1 MTGGEFN
8 LRQLLRERWVRQ
20 LRRPLL
26 AVLVALLSFSA
37 VLQSGVHPAQGRTAP
52 YCQSLSADPSA
63 PATKDTLRQAALS
76 GDPAAQQAYRTA
88 VAQSATDLQR
98 CRAQN
103 WPKQQAIWLRLYPC
117 DARPGVVDEVLDHI
131 VDLGYNQ
138 VYLEAFYNGQVL
150 LPTSANATAWPSVV
164 RNPGYE
170 SVDLLAETIAKGHER
185 GLKVYAWMFTM
196 NFGYS
201 YGSANPAVLAL
212 NGRGQTS
219 IAAFEAARREFTDA
233 NSSEE
238 VFIDPYSDKAKQDYY
253 AMAQAIAQ
261 RQPDGM
267 LFDYVRY
274 PRGFGGE
281 SVASRAQ
288 DLWIYGDA
296 ARNALLERSLNPS
309 GRALIEKF
317 MAQGYVTVGD
327 VATAQGQFPDD
338 LLPQWQGQQL
348 PDDVT
353 DLTADE
359 LAPLL
364 SQQLWDLSVGHATQ
378 GVLDF
383 LAVARLAAERAGL
396 PTGAVFFPE
405 ANAAVS
411 QGYDSRLQPWD
422 RFPTTMEWHP
432 MAYGVCG
439 DASCVLSKIQRVL
452 DKSPVPAQVM
462 PVLAGAWGRTLQSH
476 PSLEVQMNAIRQ
488 AMPQL
493 QTVSHFAYSW
503 QDPERDGSRRFCRL

>member
-1 MTGGEFN
+1 MI
-8 LRQLLRERWVRQ
+8 
-20 LRRPLL
+20 LL
-26 AVLVALLSFSA
+26 AALMAFGA
-37 VLQSGVHPAQGRTAP
+37 VLRFDIRPVQGRTAP
-52 YCQSLSADPSA
+52 YCHSTVDPTA
-63 PATKDTLRQAALS
+63 KDTLRQAALS
-76 GDPAAQQAYRTA
+76 GDPGAQQSYSTA
-88 VAQSATDLQR
+88 LAQSADDLQR
-98 CRAQN
+98 CRAQA

-117 DARPGVVDEVLDHI
+117 DVRPGVVDEVLDHI

-150 LPTSANATAWPSVV
+150 LPMASNDTAWPSVV

-170 SVDLLAETIAKGHER
+170 SADLLAETISKGHER

-201 YGSANPAVLAL
+201 YATVHEDILAR

-219 IAAFEAARREFTDA
+219 ITAFEEARREFTDA

-238 VFIDPYSDKAKQDYY
+238 VFIDPYNLKAKQDYY
-253 AMAQAIAQ
+253 WMAQAVAQ

-281 SVASRAQ
+281 SVASRVQ

-296 ARNALLERSLNPS
+296 ARGALLERSLNPS

-317 MAQGYVTVGD
+317 LGQGYVTVGD
-327 VATAQGQFPDD
+327 LNAVQEQFPDD
-338 LLPQWQGQQL
+338 LLPQWQGQTL
-348 PDDVT
+348 PDNAVELEANE
-353 DLTADE
+353 LTPM
-359 LAPLL
+359 L
-364 SQQLWDLSVGHATQ
+364 QQALWDLSVGHATQ

-396 PTGAVFFPE
+396 PTGAVFFPN

-422 RFPTTMEWHP
+422 RFPTSMEWHP

-452 DKSPVPAQVM
+452 DQSPSATGVM

-476 PSLEVQMNAIRQ
+476 PPLEAQMSAIRQ
-488 AMPQL
+488 AMPQI

-503 QDPERDGSRRFCRL
+503 QDPARDGDRRFCRL

>member
-1 MTGGEFN
+1 M
-8 LRQLLRERWVRQ
+8 
-20 LRRPLL
+20 RRPLL
-26 AVLVALLSFSA
+26 LLLVALVGFGA
-37 VLQSGVHPAQGRTAP
+37 VLGFDIRPVQGRTAP
-52 YCQSLSADPSA
+52 YCRSAVD
-63 PATKDTLRQAALS
+63 PATKDALRQAALT
-76 GDPAAQQAYRTA
+76 GDPAAQQNYQTA
-88 VAQSATDLQR
+88 IAQNAADLQR
-98 CRAQN
+98 CRAQA

-117 DARPGVVDEVLDHI
+117 DVRPGVVDEVLDHI

-150 LPTSANATAWPSVV
+150 LPVTDNTTAWPSVV

-170 SVDLLAETIAKGHER
+170 SADLLAETIAKGHER

-201 YGSANPAVLAL
+201 YATNHEEVLAR

-219 IAAFEAARREFTDA
+219 ITAFEEARREFTDA

-238 VFIDPYSDKAKQDYY
+238 VFIDPYNQQAKQDYY
-253 AMAQAIAQ
+253 WMAQAIAQ

-281 SVASRAQ
+281 SVASRVQ

-296 ARNALLERSLNPS
+296 ARSALLERSLNAS
-309 GRALIEKF
+309 GRTLIEQF
-317 MAQGYVTVGD
+317 LRQGYITVGD
-327 VATAQGQFPDD
+327 VNTALAHPTDAV
-338 LLPQWQGQQL
+338 PQWQGQQL
-348 PDDVT
+348 PDNVT
-353 DLTADE
+353 ELSTDE
-359 LAPLL
+359 LTPLL
-364 SQQLWDLSVGHATQ
+364 QRQLWDLSVGHATQ

-383 LAVARLAAERAGL
+383 LAVARLAAERASL
-396 PTGAVFFPE
+396 PTGAVFFPN
-405 ANAAVS
+405 ANAAVN

-422 RFPTTMEWHP
+422 RFPTSMEWHP

-439 DASCVLSKIQRVL
+439 DASCVISKIQRVL
-452 DKSPVPAQVM
+452 DQAPSGTQVM
-462 PVLAGAWGRTLQSH
+462 PVLAGSWGRPLQGH
-476 PSLEVQMNAIRQ
+476 PPLEGQMGAIRQ

-503 QDPERDGSRRFCRL
+503 QDPARDGDRRFCRL

>member
-1 MTGGEFN
+1 MQRLT
-8 LRQLLRERWVRQ
+8 W
-20 LRRPLL
+20 RRPIV
-26 AVLVALLSFSA
+26 AVLLVLLSFTL
-37 VLQSGVHPAQGRTAP
+37 VLQVDVHRPAQGRAAP
-52 YCQSLSADPSA
+52 YCRSIDTAS
-63 PATKDTLRQAALS
+63 KDTLRQGAMAGNSEAQRGYRAAV
-76 GDPAAQQAYRTA
+76 QQD
-88 VAQSATDLQR
+88 ATNLQR
-98 CRAQN
+98 CRAQA
-103 WPKQQAIWLRLYPC
+103 WPRQQAIWLRLYPC
-117 DARPGVVDEVLDHI
+117 DVRPGVVDEVLDHI

-150 LPTSANATAWPSVV
+150 LPVSDNATAWPSVI

-170 SVDLLAETIAKGHER
+170 SVDLLADAITKGHER
-185 GLKVYAWMFTM
+185 GLEMYAWMFTM

-201 YGSANPAVLAL
+201 YATTHNAVLAR

-219 IAAFEAARREFTDA
+219 ITAFEEARREFTDA
-233 NSSEE
+233 SSSEE
-238 VFIDPYSDKAKQDYY
+238 VFIDPYNVKAKQDYY
-253 AMAQAIAQ
+253 LMAQAIAQ

-281 SVASRAQ
+281 SVASRVQ

-296 ARNALLERSLNPS
+296 ARNALLERSLNAS
-309 GRALIEKF
+309 GRVLIERF
-317 MAQGYVTVGD
+317 LSQGYITVGD
-327 VATAQGQFPDD
+327 VDVAQGQFPDEI
-338 LLPQWQGQQL
+338 LPQWQGQQL
-348 PDDVT
+348 PSNAT
-353 DLTADE
+353 TLTAGD
-359 LAPLL
+359 LAQLL
-364 SQQLWDLSVGHATQ
+364 QQQLWDLSVGHATQ

-396 PTGAVFFPE
+396 STGAVFFPN
-405 ANAAVS
+405 ANAAVN

-422 RFPTTMEWHP
+422 RFPATMEWHP

-439 DASCVLSKIQRVL
+439 DASCILSKIQRVL
-452 DKSPVPAQVM
+452 DNAPSTTQVM
-462 PVLAGAWGRTLQSH
+462 PVLAGAWGRTMQSH

-503 QDPERDGSRRFCRL
+503 QDPARDGDRRFCRL